1 MEKKKI
7 TIVDISKAA
16 DVSPTTVSLALN
28 NNPRI
33 SLETRK
39 KILRIAK
46 SLNYQPNLV
55 ARNLVGKKSHTLGLI
70 ITTILN
76 PFYPELAKG
85 IEDKAMELG
94 YNIILCST
102 NYDLKLE
109 RYSIDILRS
118 KGVDGI
124 IFSSVE
130 VNDFNIR
137 PLIEDRFPF
146 VLVNRRIHNRL
157 LDKKIDY
164 VVEDNVSGGYVAVEH
179 LLKLGHRRI
188 GVITGGLNVSTAVE
202 RTEGARKALK
212 DYGIKFEPDL
222 LIECSFSKELAY
234 EAAGRF
240 ISMRKPPTA
249 IFAEN
254 DFMAVGAREALL
266 EAELRIPED
275 MALVG
280 FDDISVAALKGVEL
294 TTINSRKYEM
304 GSLGLQIL
312 IEKIEDRA
320 ASMVSQII
328 LQPELVIRKSCG
340 YFLHGYKP

>member
-1 MEKKKI
+1 MEKKKT

-33 SLETRK
+33 SSETRK

-137 PLIEDRFPF
+137 PLIEDHFPF

-157 LDKKIDY
+157 LDKKLDY
-164 VVEDNVSGGYVAVEH
+164 VVQDNVSGGYLAVEH

-202 RTEGARKALK
+202 RTDGAKKALK
-212 DYGIKFEPDL
+212 DWGIKFEPDL
-222 LIECSFSKELAY
+222 LIECTFSKELAY
-234 EAAGRF
+234 EATRRF

-266 EAELRIPED
+266 EAGLRIPKD
-275 MALVG
+275 IALVG
-280 FDDISVAALKGVEL
+280 FDDISIAALKGVEL

-304 GSLGLQIL
+304 GSMGLQIL
-312 IEKIEDRA
+312 IEKIEDRE
-320 ASMVSQII
+320 ASMVNQII

-340 YFLHGYKP
+340 YSLHGYKP